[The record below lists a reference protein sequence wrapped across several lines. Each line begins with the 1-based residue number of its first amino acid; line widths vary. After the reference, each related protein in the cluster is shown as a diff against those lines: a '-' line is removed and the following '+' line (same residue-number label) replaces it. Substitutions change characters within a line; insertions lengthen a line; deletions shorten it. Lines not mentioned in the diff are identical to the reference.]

1 MNEINVNNI
10 SVIPHELAVSIP
22 SPLTSHPAAVYLSQ
36 LAPSSRRT
44 MRQALNAIAQLLT
57 AGQCDVMTLDWS
69 KLRYQH
75 TAALRSVFMEKY
87 APATANRM
95 LCALRRVLKE
105 ARRLKLIDSEDY
117 ADSSDISTIRG
128 SRLPRGRALTNEEI
142 SKLIEVCILD
152 PTPAGLR
159 DAAMIAI
166 LMAGLRRAEVVGMSL
181 SDFNPIT
188 GALIVR
194 RGKGNQDRITYLP
207 PGAKES
213 VEDWLVIRGSEPG
226 ALLCPVNSAGR
237 ITIRQMSDQVVMNM
251 LIKRASEAGIERAA
265 PHDLRRTFISDLLDS
280 GADLLTVQKLAGHA
294 NPATTALYDRRG
306 EEVKMK
312 AVGKLKVPYRTR
324 PKTDS

>member
-1 MNEINVNNI
+1 
-10 SVIPHELAVSIP
+10 
-22 SPLTSHPAAVYLSQ
+22 
-36 LAPSSRRT
+36 

-105 ARRLKLIDSEDY
+105 ALRLDLIDPSDY
-117 ADSSDISTIRG
+117 AKAVDIPTIRG
-128 SRLPRGRALTNEEI
+128 TRLPRGRALTNSEI
-142 SKLIEVCILD
+142 TALMEVCMND
-152 PTPAGLR
+152 SSSAGLR

-166 LMAGLRRAEVVGMSL
+166 LMAGLRRAEVVALGV
-181 SDFNPIT
+181 SDINLTT
-188 GALIVR
+188 GALTVR

-207 PGAKES
+207 PGAIMA
-213 VEDWLVIRGSEPG
+213 VEDWLVVRGKSPG
-226 ALLCPVNSAGR
+226 ALLCPVDLTGR
-237 ITIRQMSDQVVMNM
+237 ITRRRMSDQVVMNV
-251 LIKRASEAGIERAA
+251 LIKRAKEADIERAA

-294 NPATTALYDRRG
+294 DPATTAKYDRRG
-306 EEVKMK
+306 EEVKRQ
-312 AVGKLKVPYRTR
+312 AVGKLKVPYRQRHT
-324 PKTDS
+324 TDS